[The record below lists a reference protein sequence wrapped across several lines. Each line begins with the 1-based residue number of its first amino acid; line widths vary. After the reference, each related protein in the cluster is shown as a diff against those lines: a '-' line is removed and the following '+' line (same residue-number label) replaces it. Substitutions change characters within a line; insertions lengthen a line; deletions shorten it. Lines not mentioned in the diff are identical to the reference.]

1 MSGELAGRVAIVTG
15 GGSGIGRA
23 IAVALAGAGASVAV
37 CGRAR
42 GPLDET
48 AALVAAA
55 GGTSRAIVCDV
66 TDCDAVRATMSDV
79 ERALGPIHTLVNN
92 AGTLEAIG
100 LPWEVDP
107 EGWWRDVETSL
118 RGTFLWAH
126 AVLPGMIERG
136 GGVVVNIAS
145 EAAAFPDPH
154 TSGYAAAKA
163 AVAHL
168 SGSLAAACAP
178 HRVEVFAVSPGTV
191 RTAITLRLARDNP
204 SWAAWFASRPDAE
217 WDPPERVAA
226 LVVELASGRGEGLS
240 GRFLDAQDDLDDVR
254 RRRGEDDRDE
264 LSWLRRARTGSR
276 GRLDPRRWR
285 RSR

>member
-42 GPLDET
+42 GPLVET
-48 AALVAAA
+48 AELVAAA
-55 GGTSRAIVCDV
+55 GAASRAIVCDV
-66 TDCDAVRATMSDV
+66 TDRDAVIATMADV
-79 ERALGPIHTLVNN
+79 EGALGPIHALVNN

-100 LPWEVDP
+100 LPWEVNP

-118 RGTFLWAH
+118 RGSFLWAH
-126 AVLPGMIERG
+126 AVLPGMIERRS
-136 GGVVVNIAS
+136 GVLVNISS
-145 EAAAFPDPH
+145 EAASYPNPQ

-163 AVAHL
+163 ALAHL

-191 RTAITLRLARDNP
+191 RTAITLRLARENP
-204 SWAAWFASRPDAE
+204 SWAAWFASHLDAD
-217 WDPPERVAA
+217 WTPPERVAA
-226 LVVELASGRGEGLS
+226 LVVALASGRGKGLS
-240 GRFLDAQDDLDDVR
+240 GRFLDVADDLDDLR
-254 RRRGEDDRDE
+254 RRLGATDSDE
-264 LSWLRRARTGSR
+264 LSWLPRARTGPR